1 MKNRPAQ
8 KKPGP
13 SLGSPLQVSIIT
25 LLTFLGFLTLLALA
39 ALGAAALAPG
49 SASANARGQGQGNP
63 ALAPDFELTDL
74 AGKRIALAD
83 YKGKVLFLNFWATWC
98 PPCRA
103 EIPDFIEAYKENRD
117 QGFEILGVSVDTK
130 GKGVVADFVQ
140 KYKINYP
147 VVLESRAKTQ
157 QLVNDYQ
164 PGQFIPTTIIIDK
177 QGRIRHKHVGQM
189 SKKQLLEYFQ
199 QFASEQP

>member
-1 MKNRPAQ
+1 MKTRIAMVAIAVLA
-8 KKPGP
+8 
-13 SLGSPLQVSIIT
+13 SLASVAT
-25 LLTFLGFLTLLALA
+25 A
-39 ALGAAALAPG
+39 APG
-49 SASANARGQGQGNP
+49 RGSANGQGNP
-63 ALAPDFELTDL
+63 ASAPDFELADL
-74 AGKRIALAD
+74 TGKRIALAD
-83 YKGKVLFLNFWATWC
+83 YRGKVLFLNFWATWC

-103 EIPDFIEAYKENRD
+103 EIPDFIEAYKENKD
-117 QGFEILGVSVDTK
+117 KGFEILGVSVDTK
-130 GKGVVADFVQ
+130 GKDAVADFVQ
-140 KYKINYP
+140 KYKVNYP

-157 QLVNDYQ
+157 QLVNAYQ